1 MVTEVNTA
9 YRIKS
14 AFTAPESVTFDQTD
28 FQQTFG
34 SALNVLSVST
44 SRHDSQARE
53 NSQASEEEQ
62 AAEGEAGG
70 GDSIE
75 SEGPGAEN
83 APAEGDAA
91 PEGDEVQQKE
101 VIGEEKA
108 LVEGEAVKGKISLAE
123 EPNVVKS
130 IGEESVAKI
139 SGVTARPISTVAAP
153 SPVAVAD
160 FSGIAAAPTAL
171 VGPGPA
177 TVVNAEPT
185 AAPRGPDEGNDRA
198 EMFEEMMPTGII
210 DEPPPDTNPN
220 MFIGSEGNDL
230 ITAGAGDD
238 TIFGGPGSDI
248 LFGGAGS
255 DMVDGGTGNDDVDGG
270 GGNDMVIGGQGAD
283 IVAGGSGND
292 TLLGNDGDDTLIGGQ
307 GAGNDTLS
315 GGGGTD
321 IVTYASATQGI
332 VVDLASGFAFGP
344 EIGSDTLI
352 PNSIEIVVSGSGD
365 DTIIG
370 DTQNNG
376 LHGGPGNDLLVPGA
390 GDDTIFGGLGGGDIA
405 AFSGEI
411 RGFDV
416 DVVNGFVTDTS
427 PLGGGQGR
435 TSFSGIEVLRF
446 DDRSIFLNGTNNDPL
461 AIDDEREVP
470 KNTPLMIFVANLVS
484 NDFEF
489 DGDPLQV
496 AAVFNP
502 FNGTVVLSGNQIEFS
517 PTPDFAGL
525 AGFDYRVT
533 DGEGGTDFATVFVDV
548 VGNNDP
554 IANDDS
560 VTTVLGTAVTVPVL
574 LNDFDPDGDPLVIT
588 AASGVTNGTLSF
600 NANSGVTYSPFAGY
614 SGPDSF
620 TFTISDGNGGVATA
634 TVNVFVTTGST
645 TPGSSAADTLTGG
658 PGDDTLDGRGGNDLL
673 DGFGGNDSLVGGS
686 GDDAAFGG
694 AGSDTLLGGLG
705 FDFLDGGLGDDLL
718 DGGADFDQLIGG
730 PGDDMLLGAG
740 GDFDFLI
747 GGPGND
753 LIDGGT
759 GFGDTAAFDDPSPS
773 FGAVVDL
780 VAGTATD
787 EFGNADTLV
796 GIEDLTG
803 SSLAD
808 SLNGD
813 GVANRLSGLD
823 GNDTLNGGADND
835 LLIGDQGDDYLDGGA
850 GISDRAE
857 YFAPAAVMVSLVAG
871 TANDG
876 FGNTDTILNIEDIT
890 GSNFDDVIIG
900 DANNN
905 FLEGHGGA
913 DTLDGGA
920 GNDYLDGGGGALFAK
935 PPNFSFAMEDL
946 AGGGMDV
953 DAFDFTGLTP
963 GENFVVLT
971 NNFSLGP
978 DLTLGVFNQAGALI
992 DTDDDESPLGNGLA
1006 SAIHGQ
1012 VNADGSIHLKISGFN
1027 DFDFDGFSDTN
1038 AGVGHNQTGAYELF
1052 VFLGF
1057 TDPADVAIGLD
1068 IAVYSGVF
1076 NDYFIVELGTG
1087 GFTITDVN
1095 TGDGDDGVDTI
1106 VNFERVEFS
1115 DRTVTTTGEIING
1128 TASADALDGGLGN
1141 DSIFGNVGDDTL
1153 KGFAGDDTLE
1163 AGGGNDSLLG
1173 GDGDD
1178 MLIIM
1183 DTIFAFLDGGAGT
1196 DTLTV
1201 GGGGTVNFDFIG
1213 VQNSSTINSIDEFD
1227 IGGTGAN
1234 SVVFD
1239 ISDIIT
1245 ITEGANPLPDDPMF
1259 QQPNTLVITGI
1270 AGGNVDVQTSNPF
1283 DAGVA
1288 TTVAGQP
1295 GYTAF
1300 HEPVSGVNVVV
1311 DDNLTFTEINPM

>member
-1 MVTEVNTA
+1 MT
-9 YRIKS
+9 
-14 AFTAPESVTFDQTD
+14 
-28 FQQTFG
+28 
-34 SALNVLSVST
+34 
-44 SRHDSQARE
+44 
-53 NSQASEEEQ
+53 
-62 AAEGEAGG
+62 
-70 GDSIE
+70 
-75 SEGPGAEN
+75 GA
-83 APAEGDAA
+83 APA
-91 PEGDEVQQKE
+91 
-101 VIGEEKA
+101 
-108 LVEGEAVKGKISLAE
+108 
-123 EPNVVKS
+123 
-130 IGEESVAKI
+130 
-139 SGVTARPISTVAAP
+139 
-153 SPVAVAD
+153 
-160 FSGIAAAPTAL
+160 
-171 VGPGPA
+171 
-177 TVVNAEPT
+177 
-185 AAPRGPDEGNDRA
+185 AAPRGTNDGNDRT
-198 EMFEEMMPTGII
+198 EMFEPMTRTGENEQPPTG
-210 DEPPPDTNPN
+210 DPN
-220 MFIGSEGNDL
+220 MFLGGAGNDL
-230 ITAGAGDD
+230 ITAGPGDD

-248 LFGGAGS
+248 LFGGAGR
-255 DMVDGGTGNDDVDGG
+255 DMVDGGSGNDNVDGG
-270 GGNDMVIGGQGAD
+270 GGNDMVFGGSGSD
-283 IVAGGSGND
+283 VVAGGSGD
-292 TLLGNDGDDTLIGGQ
+292 DMLVGNDGDDTLIGGQ

-321 IVTYASATQGI
+321 MVTYASATQGI
-332 VVDLASGFAFGP
+332 VVDLAGGFAIGP
-344 EIGSDTLI
+344 EIGSDTLVLD
-352 PNSIEIVVSGSGD
+352 SIEIVVGGSGD

-370 DTQNNG
+370 DTRNNG
-376 LHGGPGNDLLVPGA
+376 LHGGPGNDLLRSGA
-390 GDDTIFGGLGGGDIA
+390 GDDTLVGGLGGGDIA

-416 DVVNGFVTDTS
+416 DLASGFVTDTN
-427 PLGGGQGR
+427 PLGGNQGR
-435 TSFSGIEVLRF
+435 NSFTGIEILRF

-461 AIDDEREVP
+461 AFDDEREVF

-502 FNGTVVLSGNQIEFS
+502 FNGTVVLTGNQIVFA
-517 PTPDFAGL
+517 PTPDFEGQ

-533 DGEGGTDFATVFVDV
+533 DGGSGTDTATVLVNV
-548 VGNNDP
+548 VVNDPP

-560 VTTVLGTAVTVPVL
+560 ATTVLGTAVTVPVL
-574 LNDFDPDGDPLVIT
+574 LNDIDPNGDPLVIT
-588 AASGVTNGTLSF
+588 AAGGATNGTLAV
-600 NANSGVTYSPFAGY
+600 NANSGVTYSPDAGY

-620 TFTISDGNGGVATA
+620 TYTISDGNGGVATA
-634 TVNVFVTTGST
+634 TVNVFVTNGST
-645 TPGSSAADTLTGG
+645 EAGSNAADTLTGG
-658 PGDDTLDGRGGNDLL
+658 PGDDTLNGLGGNDFL
-673 DGFGGNDSLVGGS
+673 DGFGGNDSLIGGD
-686 GDDAAFGG
+686 GDDSALGG
-694 AGSDTLLGGLG
+694 PGSDTLLGGLD

-730 PGDDMLLGAG
+730 PGNDILRGAG
-740 GDFDFLI
+740 GNFDFLV

-753 LIDGGT
+753 LIDGGA
-759 GFGDTAAFDDPSPS
+759 GFGDSAAFDDPSPS

-780 VAGTATD
+780 AAGTATD
-787 EFGNADTLV
+787 EFGDADTLV

-808 SLNGD
+808 SLSGD
-813 GVANRLSGLD
+813 GVANRLSGLN

-835 LLIGDQGDDYLDGGA
+835 LLSGDQGDDYLDGGA
-850 GISDRAE
+850 GISDRVE
-857 YFAPAAVMVSLVAG
+857 YISPASVIVSLAAG

-876 FGNTDTILNIEDIT
+876 FGNTDTVLNIEEVT
-890 GSNFDDVIIG
+890 GSNFDDLIIG

-905 FLEGHGGA
+905 VLDGNGGA

-920 GNDYLDGGGGALFAK
+920 GDDNLHGDIFVNVGDDSITGGAGNDFLDGSGGALFAK
-935 PPNFSFAMEDL
+935 PPDFSFAMEDL

-953 DAFDFTGLTP
+953 DAFDFMALTP
-963 GENFVVLT
+963 GEDFVVLT

-978 DLTLGVFNQAGALI
+978 DLTLGVFDQAGALI
-992 DTDDDESPLGNGLA
+992 DTDDDGSPLGNGLA

-1012 VNADGSIHLKISGFN
+1012 VNSDGTIHLKVSGFN

-1038 AGVGHNQTGAYELF
+1038 TGGGHNQTGAYELF

-1076 NDYFIVELGTG
+1076 NDYNIVDLGSSS
-1087 GFTITDVN
+1087 FTITDLN
-1095 TGDGDDGVDTI
+1095 SGDGDDGADTI

-1128 TASADALDGGLGN
+1128 TAGADALDGGLGN

-1153 KGFAGDDTLE
+1153 KGFAGEDTLE

-1183 DTIFAFLDGGAGT
+1183 DTIFAFLDGGADT

-1201 GGGGTVNFDFIG
+1201 GGGNTVNFDFIG
-1213 VQNSSTINSIDEFD
+1213 VQSSATIDGIEEFD

-1239 ISDIIT
+1239 VNDIIN
-1245 ITEGANPLPDDPMF
+1245 ITDGINDLPDNPMF
-1259 QQPNTLVITGI
+1259 QQVDTLVVTGI
-1270 AGGNVDVQTSNPF
+1270 AGGNVDVSTGNPF
-1283 DAGVA
+1283 NAGVA
-1288 TTVAGQP
+1288 TNVAGQS

-1300 HEPVSGVNVVV
+1300 HEPVSGVTLVI
-1311 DDNLTFTEINPM
+1311 DDNLTFSEIPPA